1 MSEDIGLKM
10 GSKREAYWQ
19 NIKNKCEE
27 AILNSEEGLVIDRKL
42 LEMANKAIEEEKEK
56 LK

>member
-1 MSEDIGLKM
+1 LSEDIGLKM